1 MTYETI
7 DAFERNAG
15 RRQAPRTDFL
25 RGERLVF
32 LSGATAFGAAAGFFF
47 AVAMGRQELATQWL
61 AGAPVLALAFLLAS
75 NTLIEAVKRRAY
87 GCSVMAFVHTATL
100 LAWPAS
106 MLIPGAQFWMAP
118 VAALSSVLLLA
129 SCWTGSS
136 SAIYRAAGQ
145 ASLVAALAAYQGV
158 LVILS

>member
-1 MTYETI
+1 MSYETI
-7 DAFERNAG
+7 DAFERTGKAQTL
-15 RRQAPRTDFL
+15 RSDFS
-25 RGERLVF
+25 RPERLVF
-32 LSGATAFGAAAGFFF
+32 LAGATAFGAAAGFFF
-47 AVAMGRQELATQWL
+47 AVVMGRQDISMQWL

-87 GCSVMAFVHTATL
+87 GCSVMAFVHAATL

-106 MLIPGAQFWMAP
+106 MIIPGAQFWMAP
-118 VAALSSVLLLA
+118 AVALTSVLLLA
-129 SCWTGSS
+129 SCWTGSP